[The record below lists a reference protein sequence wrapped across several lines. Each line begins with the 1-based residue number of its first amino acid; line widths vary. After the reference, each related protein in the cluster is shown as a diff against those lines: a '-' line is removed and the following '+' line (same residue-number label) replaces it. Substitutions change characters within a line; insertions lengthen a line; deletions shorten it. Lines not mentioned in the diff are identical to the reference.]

1 MSGWSRQR
9 RQASPALDQ
18 PAGAS
23 TTPRRGGRGNAAALE
38 QLFAE
43 QDYRTLGPRAVQ
55 RAVDGNNRR
64 ALAQLPRILE
74 RFHLAPRAAYDAEV
88 VLRIAE
94 FQQNFGRREAATGVD
109 GLVGPGTLALLHK
122 YYDHQSA
129 GEVDTASLW
138 PAAGATVDEQVD
150 HFARLASLFGHDLQ
164 EGEPFLIGIRGVLE
178 FSDTSHEQQSIN
190 AYDDTYVLLLRSA
203 EGSGVWTFAGA
214 THAYQ
219 AASSLSPNADGRG
232 GGDVGSVR
240 PTHDGQSYQLAQRED
255 YYGRSSL
262 GLRSDPTE
270 WGAARGPS
278 AWPLGNVP
286 MHRDTNRDRRLS
298 DAERRASEARTP
310 RSGRRQDTGRQT
322 LDGLGDYGTVVWMHP
337 GFTERKA
344 SGTPFASIGCLT
356 AREEDL
362 DNLTEVSKQTGQ
374 DIRLIVVDADEAARR
389 MSRGG

>member
-9 RQASPALDQ
+9 SRTSTAAEG

-23 TTPRRGGRGNAAALE
+23 TPHRRGGRGNAAALE

-43 QDYRTLGPRAVQ
+43 QNYGTLGGRAVQ

-64 ALAQLPRILE
+64 ALAQLPLLLE
-74 RFHLAPRAAYDAEV
+74 RFHLSPRAAYDAEV

-94 FQQNFGRREAATGVD
+94 FQQNFGRREDASGVD

-122 YYDHQSA
+122 YYGHQSA
-129 GEVDTASLW
+129 GEVDTSSLW
-138 PAAGATVDEQVD
+138 PPAGATVDEQVD
-150 HFARLASLFGHDLQ
+150 HFARLAGLFGHDLQ

-178 FSDTSHEQQSIN
+178 FSDASHEQQSIN

-240 PTHDGQSYQLAQRED
+240 PTHDGESYQLERRGD

-270 WGAARGPS
+270 WGATATPG
-278 AWPLGNVP
+278 AWALGNVP

-298 DAERRASEARTP
+298 AAERQASEGRTP
-310 RSGRRQDTGRQT
+310 RGGRGHDTGRQA
-322 LDGLGDYGTVVWMHP
+322 LAGLGDYGTVVWMHP

-344 SGTPFASIGCLT
+344 NGSPFASIGCLT

-362 DNLTEVSKQTGQ
+362 DNLAEVSKQTGQ

-389 MSRGG
+389 MSRGR